1 MGGGSSQAEST
12 VRPEGWMDLL
22 GLQREQFKS
31 RKGNSRGG
39 VEGVCIFFIA
49 VMLLISPLQAWFKPV
64 TRLGSDTG
72 QKPAQLSPQC
82 AVVQQAMGAAV
93 GASASGASME
103 EPHPGKGV

>member
-1 MGGGSSQAEST
+1 
-12 VRPEGWMDLL
+12 MDLL

-31 RKGNSRGG
+31 RKGNTRGG

-49 VMLLISPLQAWFKPV
+49 VMLLISPLQAWSEPV
-64 TRLGSDTG
+64 TCLRSGTG

-93 GASASGASME
+93 GASASGATIE
-103 EPHPGKGV
+103 EPLPGGGV

>member
-1 MGGGSSQAEST
+1 MGWKACA
-12 VRPEGWMDLL
+12 
-22 GLQREQFKS
+22 F
-31 RKGNSRGG
+31 
-39 VEGVCIFFIA
+39 FFIA

-64 TRLGSDTG
+64 TCLRSDTG

-103 EPHPGKGV
+103 EPHPGKGL